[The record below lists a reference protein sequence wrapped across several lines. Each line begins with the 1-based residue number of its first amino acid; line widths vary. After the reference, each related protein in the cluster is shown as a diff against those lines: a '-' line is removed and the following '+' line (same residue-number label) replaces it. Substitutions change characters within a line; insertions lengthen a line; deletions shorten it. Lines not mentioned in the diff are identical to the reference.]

1 MTHHFLPSVARC
13 CLLAALTL
21 SALPTWA
28 QWQWLDANG
37 KKVFSDMAPPLD
49 VPEKNILQSPGIRVA
64 PPKSDPDASSAAPS
78 APPET
83 SGVSQTKEAKELEAK
98 KKKAEE
104 AERAQQRAD
113 ADRAARAK
121 ADNCQRAQ
129 RALVTL
135 NSGTPMRTMTAQ
147 GERVFMDEAARTAE
161 KTRLQAAIRQNC
173 S

>member
-1 MTHHFLPSVARC
+1 MTHHFWPSLARS
-13 CLLAALTL
+13 CLLAAL
-21 SALPTWA
+21 ALAACPTFA

-49 VPEKNILQSPGIRVA
+49 VPDKHILQSPGVRVT
-64 PPKSDPDASSAAPS
+64 PPKSDTEAAPPS
-78 APPET
+78 APVANPT
-83 SGVSQTKEAKELEAK
+83 GAAASKEAAELEAK
-98 KKKAEE
+98 KKKAED

-121 ADNCQRAQ
+121 TDNCQRAQ
-129 RALVTL
+129 RALITL

-147 GERVFMDEAARTAE
+147 GERVFMDETTRSAE

-173 S
+173 N